1 MIVVKFGGHAMKDE
15 NGNFAKAISAALAT
29 GEKVVV
35 VHGGG
40 PQIDAALKAKQISS
54 DWIGGFR
61 VTTQEIFDVV
71 EEVLVN
77 QVGCYGINLGR
88 IDFYFDK
95 DKAHTNQGTT
105 IVV

>member
-15 NGNFAKAISAALAT
+15 NGNFAKAISAALAQ

-40 PQIDAALKAKQISS
+40 PQIDAALKAKSITS

-61 VTTQEIFDVV
+61 VTTKESLKLSKMYWLI
-71 EEVLVN
+71 
-77 QVGCYGINLGR
+77 
-88 IDFYFDK
+88 K
-95 DKAHTNQGTT
+95 
-105 IVV
+105 

>member
-1 MIVVKFGGHAMKDE
+1 MVHISYWCMALCFSVKNKAGKD
-15 NGNFAKAISAALAT
+15 
-29 GEKVVV
+29 
-35 VHGGG
+35 
-40 PQIDAALKAKQISS
+40 
-54 DWIGGFR
+54 
-61 VTTQEIFDVV
+61 
-71 EEVLVN
+71 VLVN